1 MPRYFKL
8 AAIIV
13 QPDETRLFRIPLRQ
27 ELQQSLANDWNIQY
41 KNFIYEMEEID
52 FTLSYKLEGNQHF
65 RLYLNVLNDCFANQN
80 IDRIPRINAGNEE
93 DLVDLIAGV
102 VSFARDENNEEIL
115 LIQNF
120 TSSQVIRHYG
130 LIFTQDGGYGELDR
144 PVLTLAKKLSAV
156 YWPKEEKL
164 LFNSFRNVNTF
175 LPLSDSYYEASEED
189 ILDVLSHKLFECAD
203 KKVLVNNST
212 QWIRKRFAMLK
223 DSKSL
228 DGYSVTQIETRARR
242 YSVEI
247 QVVNNKIIFPT
258 DNAKVKRLLQLLN
271 EEIFQGALTDSLYE
285 TNSKKKADM

>member
-13 QPDETRLFRIPLRQ
+13 QPDQTKLFRIPLRQ
-27 ELQQSLANDWNIQY
+27 KLQQNLANDWNIQY
-41 KNFIYEMEEID
+41 KNFISEMEEID
-52 FTLSYKLEGNQHF
+52 FTLGYKLEGNQHF

-80 IDRIPRINAGNEE
+80 IDQIPKINADNEE
-93 DLVDLIAGV
+93 NLVDLIAGV

-115 LIQNF
+115 LFQNF
-120 TSSQVIRHYG
+120 TPSQVIRYYG
-130 LIFTQDGGYGELDR
+130 LTFTQDGRYGELER

-156 YWPKEEKL
+156 YFPQEEKL

-189 ILDVLSHKLFECAD
+189 ILEVLSHKLFECAD

-223 DSKSL
+223 DSKTL
-228 DGYSVTQIETRARR
+228 DDYSVPQIETRAKK
-242 YSVEI
+242 YNVEI
-247 QVVNNKIIFPT
+247 HVENNKIVFPT
-258 DNAKVKRLLQLLN
+258 DNVKAKRLLQLLN
-271 EEIFQGALTDSLYE
+271 EEIFQGALTDDLYE
-285 TNSKKKADM
+285 TNSKKES